1 MFFMKNNESF
11 SNILFN
17 IIIPVMILNKGHK
30 FGLEPKY
37 AVVLALSFP
46 VFFAIKSLIESKKVN
61 FIALLG
67 LFNVL
72 VSGTLTLLALGGIWF
87 AIKEAAFPL
96 LIGIFVLISSWSKKP
111 FFKTLFMN
119 PATFDIALIESKLE
133 SEDKR
138 TSFEL
143 LMKHTTQLLS
153 LSFLMSAILNF
164 LLSLRIFTP
173 LPTDIPDIQ
182 KQQLLNEQLG
192 QMTLYSMGVI
202 LVPSILFLGGIMYY
216 TFSRINKLTG
226 LKTDDLIV
234 KT

>member
-1 MFFMKNNESF
+1 MQKNDSF
-11 SNILFN
+11 RNILFN
-17 IIIPVMILNKGHK
+17 IVIPVLILNKAHK
-30 FGLEPKY
+30 FGVEPKY
-37 AVVLALSFP
+37 AVVMALAFP
-46 VFFAIKSLIESKKVN
+46 LFFAIKSLRESKKVN

-67 LFNVL
+67 LSNVL

-87 AIKEAAFPL
+87 AVKEAAFPL
-96 LIGIFVLISSWSKKP
+96 LIGIFVLISSWSTKP
-111 FFKTLFMN
+111 FFKTVFMN
-119 PATFDIALIESKLE
+119 PTTFDIALIDSKLDTE
-133 SEDKR
+133 QKKARFD
-138 TSFEL
+138 L

-173 LPTDIPDIQ
+173 LPIDFTDTQ

-216 TFSRINKLTG
+216 TFNRIFKLTG
-226 LKTDDLIV
+226 LRTDDLIV